1 MGPIDYNSALV
12 DNGYAQIRQQT
23 LSETMI
29 ILFIPAY
36 MGHSVTMCIIE
47 STWKHY
53 HTEVMG
59 TPWRLKPHK
68 IS

>member
-1 MGPIDYNSALV
+1 MLGLKLIHVSKRGHRGPIDYNSALV

-36 MGHSVTMCIIE
+36 MRHSVTMCIIE
-47 STWKHY
+47 ST
-53 HTEVMG
+53 
-59 TPWRLKPHK
+59 
-68 IS
+68 